1 MSSLLQRVITAI
13 VLALAVLGV
22 LLGLPPTAAGL
33 VVAAFLLLA
42 GWEWSAFVAPRSTA
56 GRVAYTAAIGL
67 GLMLMALAP
76 PTPALLQ
83 ALLVAGLVWWLLAF
97 VWILRFPAPIAPVV
111 VVVAGACCLWPAFAA
126 FRALLGLAPAG
137 AGEPRGA
144 ALAVLVL
151 AIVAA
156 ADVGAYFVG
165 RRLGRTRL
173 APAVSP
179 GKTWE
184 GVGGG
189 LLAAL
194 AVTVAGA
201 ALLGLPLPLLVP
213 VGISVAAISV
223 VGDLAESMFKRQAG
237 LKDSGAL
244 FPGHGGVLDR
254 VDSLAAAIP
263 LFVLEFQWLGLITL

>member
-1 MSSLLQRVITAI
+1 MSSLLQRVITAL
-13 VLALAVLGV
+13 VLAAAVLGV
-22 LLGLPPTAAGL
+22 LLGLPPTAAGII
-33 VVAAFLLLA
+33 VAGFLLLA
-42 GWEWSAFVAPRSTA
+42 GWEWSAFVAPRSKPL
-56 GRVAYTAAIGL
+56 RFAYTALIGL
-67 GLMLMALAP
+67 GLMTMAVLPPAP
-76 PTPALLQ
+76 PLLEP
-83 ALLVAGLVWWLLAF
+83 LLIAGLVWWGLAF
-97 VWILRFPAPIAPVV
+97 IWILRFPAPIAPAV

-126 FRALLGLAPAG
+126 FRALLGLAPA

-165 RRLGRTRL
+165 RRFGRTRL

-184 GVGGG
+184 GVAGG
-189 LLAAL
+189 LLAAVGVTAAA
-194 AVTVAGA
+194 AV
-201 ALLGLPLPLLVP
+201 LLDLPLLVLVP

-223 VGDLAESMFKRQAG
+223 VGDLVESMFKRQAG
-237 LKDSGAL
+237 LKDSGSL

-254 VDSLAAAIP
+254 VDSLAAAVP
-263 LFVLEFQWLGLITL
+263 LFVLEFQWLGLIRL